1 MFSPL
6 VFVLAALL
14 YLTFD
19 FGLSLWLFGLIF
31 TYFLVGILYFV
42 SIWTSIRLHQSN
54 QAHSMAC
61 LAFIVWKY
69 QVPYCIPCCNLQSM
83 IMHVQYFFLFR
94 DCMSVVIM
102 KTKCKLLW
110 STVPSIST
118 KRTITPKT
126 PHHISVSA
134 IIFNRY
140 T

>member
-1 MFSPL
+1 MVIWSDIYILFSRD
-6 VFVLAALL
+6 FIFCK
-14 YLTFD
+14 YLNFNQ
-19 FGLSLWLFGLIF
+19 I
-31 TYFLVGILYFV
+31 
-42 SIWTSIRLHQSN
+42 TSIQSGTFN
-54 QAHSMAC
+54 GMPS
-61 LAFIVWKY
+61 LYSLKVSSSLL
-69 QVPYCIPCCNLQSM
+69 IPCCNLQSM